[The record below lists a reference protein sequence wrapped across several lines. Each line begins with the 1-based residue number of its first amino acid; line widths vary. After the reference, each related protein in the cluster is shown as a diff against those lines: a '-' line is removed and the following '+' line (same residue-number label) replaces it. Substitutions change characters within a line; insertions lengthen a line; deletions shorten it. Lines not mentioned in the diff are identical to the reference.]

1 MEGALK
7 DGYVRLGLH
16 ADVPM
21 EDARSSGAMNR
32 DADIDEV
39 LWLFGEQKAG
49 IVEVSVSYAI
59 RSAGTGKGKTGGK
72 VAVHIVTPG
81 KGK

>member
-1 MEGALK
+1 
-7 DGYVRLGLH
+7 
-16 ADVPM
+16 
-21 EDARSSGAMNR
+21 RSSGAMNR
-32 DADIDEV
+32 DADVDEV

-49 IVEVSVSYAI
+49 IVEVSVSHAI

-72 VAVHIVTPG
+72 VAVHIVNPA